1 MASSSAPRPFPLH
14 LSTMANSSTPPQGTA
29 TAAPQAFKSALQANA
44 FRLEMVVQR
53 LSMHFRTGVRHEE
66 FSDLCFFLARGID
79 YALSKGDV
87 PSIARCLPSLI
98 QQVYDQRKCASLQSA
113 ILVLM
118 ISLKNA
124 CQQGWF
130 HLLATNEILR
140 MTNELCSNF
149 CTAASVTADPDKAL
163 GTISEIIPR
172 YYPQLKLCRLIVS
185 LEAKPGYEILFGDFH
200 IPSNI
205 PPGEK
210 IALFVARTDNLETSS
225 CIINPPQVSILIN
238 GKAVDKRNNVSLDH
252 GAQFPTDIT
261 KFLKYGTNIIQALG
275 YFSGNY
281 VIAIAFISKMV
292 SASPST
298 LLNYVHPVV
307 STIPSDADIIEGPS
321 RISLNCPIS
330 FRRIKTP
337 VKGWLCKHHQC
348 FDYDNFM
355 EMNSRKPSWRC
366 PCCNQPTSC
375 IDLRVDQNMIRV
387 LRSVAEDITDVVISA
402 DGSWEVV
409 ADHNGDSDQLQK
421 GSVLGLQHGVIESRS
436 SGQSINPAH
445 VVDLTIE
452 QNGDSATGIIS
463 GVVEALNGSNHQICD
478 TLCTERKPFEKY
490 KGFSGFEFHF
500 GSSFENCTSVK
511 TQEAGYPA
519 GNNAWLRVSSSS
531 VNELSASD
539 YLQGSNALGTLET
552 LLPNCV
558 LNPIMSNTTGIY
570 QEPTVNRGVLQS
582 SFSLERGSRARQV
595 AENSQLQQSQL
606 DNSVCGILARS
617 VSTSRHVHREPIAVL
632 TPPVEIQTTTSS
644 QRPGTNV
651 LSSTSMF
658 GSNLSPRSYP
668 MGPSRLAVADP
679 LNTSS
684 CDRDS
689 GSSMQH
695 LHSTKQ
701 VFGLPTSKLVGTRGQ
716 VASQRGVASNIHSLP
731 PSSSIQDSTPQ
742 QTVYWTNQIVSNST
756 TARPHSPS
764 DLSMQC
770 RPMRNSAG
778 QFSPMAGGLP
788 AGTAYPQTS
797 RISPSINIAHDG
809 GIIAGGDALHQ
820 MVGGSHCF
828 GTSDHLPQLPAEP
841 NLQPTGRMRGTLTG
855 LAYLAALNHYSP
867 HPIQEVPPRPSANLP
882 AFNYNS

>member
-1 MASSSAPRPFPLH
+1 MANSSSAPRPFPLH
-14 LSTMANSSTPPQGTA
+14 LSTMPNSSTPPQAAAAA
-29 TAAPQAFKSALQANA
+29 TAAAPQPFKSASQANA
-44 FRLEMVVQR
+44 LRLEMVVRR
-53 LSMHFRTGVRHEE
+53 LLMHFKTGVRHEE

-87 PSIARCLPSLI
+87 PSIAPCLPLLI
-98 QQVYDQRKCASLQSA
+98 QQVYEQRKCASLQSA

-124 CQQGWF
+124 CQKGWF
-130 HLLATNEILR
+130 HLPATNEILR

-149 CTAASVTADPDKAL
+149 CTAANVTADPDKVL

-185 LEAKPGYEILFGDFH
+185 LEAKPGYEILFDDFH
-200 IPSNI
+200 IPRNM

-210 IALFVARTDNLETSS
+210 IALFVAQTDNLETSS
-225 CIINPPQVSILIN
+225 CIITPPQVSILIN

-252 GAQFPTDIT
+252 GPQFPTDIT

-281 VIAIAFISKMV
+281 IIAVAFISKMV
-292 SASPST
+292 SASPPT

-307 STIPSDADIIEGPS
+307 STIPSDSDIIEGPS

-337 VKGWLCKHHQC
+337 VKGCLCKHHQC
-348 FDYDNFM
+348 FDYDNYM

-375 IDLRVDQNMIRV
+375 IDLRVDQNVIKVM
-387 LRSVAEDITDVVISA
+387 RSVAEDITDVVISA
-402 DGSWEVV
+402 DGSWEAV
-409 ADHNGDSDQLQK
+409 ADHNGDSEQLQE
-421 GSVLGLQHGVIESRS
+421 GSVLGLQHGMIESRS

-445 VVDLTIE
+445 VVDLTME
-452 QNGDSATGIIS
+452 QNGDNDTGVIP
-463 GVVEALNGSNHQICD
+463 GVVEALNGSDHQICD
-478 TLCTERKPFEKY
+478 TLSTERKPFENY

-511 TQEAGYPA
+511 TREAGYPA
-519 GNNAWLRVSSSS
+519 GNDAWLRDSSST

-539 YLQGSNALGTLET
+539 ALQGSNALGTLET

-558 LNPIMSNTTGIY
+558 PNPIMSNITGIY
-570 QEPTVNRGVLQS
+570 QEPTVNLGVSQS
-582 SFSLERGSRARQV
+582 SFSLEQGSRARQFT
-595 AENSQLQQSQL
+595 ENTQLQQSQL
-606 DNSVCGILARS
+606 DNSVCGLLARRL
-617 VSTSRHVHREPIAVL
+617 STSRHDHREPIAVL
-632 TPPVEIQTTTSS
+632 TAPVEIQTSTSS

-651 LSSTSMF
+651 LGSSSMF
-658 GSNLSPRSYP
+658 GSNLSSGSYP
-668 MGPSRLAVADP
+668 VGPSRLAVADP
-679 LNTSS
+679 SS

-695 LHSTKQ
+695 FHSTKQ
-701 VFGLPTSKLVGTRGQ
+701 VFGLPTSNSVGT
-716 VASQRGVASNIHSLP
+716 SGVTSYRPFFP
-731 PSSSIQDSTPQ
+731 PSLSIQDFNPQ
-742 QTVYWTNQIVSNST
+742 QIVYRTNQIVSNST
-756 TARPHSPS
+756 SAHPHIPS

-770 RPMRNSAG
+770 RLVRNSAG
-778 QFSPMAGGLP
+778 QFSPMVGSLP

-797 RISPSINIAHDG
+797 RISPSINIAHNG
-809 GIIAGGDALHQ
+809 LMIAGGNSSHQ
-820 MVGGSHCF
+820 MVGSPHYF
-828 GTSDHLPQLPAEP
+828 ETSDHLPQLPAET

-867 HPIQEVPPRPSANLP
+867 HPMQEVLPRPSANLP
-882 AFNYNS
+882 AFNNDY